1 MCGISSRGSTRVS
14 TPARPPPA
22 TPWWRRPGGRH
33 KSPLPPSRGRSSLS
47 RRSGPGASAPGR
59 HRWRAVGRLR
69 TAARQLP
76 CRAPGRSGVYEST
89 SQWSDASLVI
99 AVGRHSMAALEEL
112 FRRHGGAVLALA
124 RRVTRDPH
132 RAEEVESVVHT
143 AALADEVRRAVHRL
157 PAPEREP
164 ILLAYFG
171 DRSYRDT
178 AQLLGLPEGTV
189 KSRIRSGLATLRRAL
204 DVEGVRP

>member
-1 MCGISSRGSTRVS
+1 
-14 TPARPPPA
+14 
-22 TPWWRRPGGRH
+22 
-33 KSPLPPSRGRSSLS
+33 
-47 RRSGPGASAPGR
+47 
-59 HRWRAVGRLR
+59 
-69 TAARQLP
+69 
-76 CRAPGRSGVYEST
+76 VYESS
-89 SQWSDASLVI
+89 SQSSDASLVI
-99 AVGRHSMAALEEL
+99 AVGRHSMTALEEL

-132 RAEEVESVVHT
+132 GAEEVCQTVFTDLWRSPDRYDPERGGLRPWLLALAHRRGVDMVRAESARRRRQEREATLSPRTIDEVESVVHT

-178 AQLLGLPEGTV
+178 AQVLGLPEGTV
-189 KSRIRSGLATLRRAL
+189 KSRIRSGLASLRRAL

>member
-1 MCGISSRGSTRVS
+1 M
-14 TPARPPPA
+14 
-22 TPWWRRPGGRH
+22 
-33 KSPLPPSRGRSSLS
+33 
-47 RRSGPGASAPGR
+47 
-59 HRWRAVGRLR
+59 
-69 TAARQLP
+69 
-76 CRAPGRSGVYEST
+76 YESI
-89 SQWSDASLVI
+89 SQSSDASLVI
-99 AVGRHSMAALEEL
+99 AVGRNSMTALEEL

-132 RAEEVESVVHT
+132 RAEEVCQTVFTDLWRSPERYDPERGGLRAWLLALTHRRGVDVVRSESAQRRRQEHEAALSPLAVDEVESAVHT

-157 PAPEREP
+157 PVPEREP

-178 AQLLGLPEGTV
+178 AQMLGLPEGTV
-189 KSRIRSGLATLRRAL
+189 KSRIRSGLSSLRRAL

>member
-1 MCGISSRGSTRVS
+1 
-14 TPARPPPA
+14 
-22 TPWWRRPGGRH
+22 
-33 KSPLPPSRGRSSLS
+33 
-47 RRSGPGASAPGR
+47 
-59 HRWRAVGRLR
+59 
-69 TAARQLP
+69 
-76 CRAPGRSGVYEST
+76 VYESIPQ
-89 SQWSDASLVI
+89 SSDASLVI
-99 AVGRHSMAALEEL
+99 AVGRQNMAALEEL
-112 FRRHGGAVLALA
+112 FRRHGGAVLALS
-124 RRVTRDPH
+124 RRVTGDSH
-132 RAEEVESVVHT
+132 RAEEISQTVFTELWRAPERFDPERGSLRPWLLSQAHRRSVDLVRSETARRRRQEHEASLSPVAVDEVESVVHT
-143 AALADEVRRAVHRL
+143 TALADDVRRAVHRL

>member
-1 MCGISSRGSTRVS
+1 
-14 TPARPPPA
+14 
-22 TPWWRRPGGRH
+22 
-33 KSPLPPSRGRSSLS
+33 
-47 RRSGPGASAPGR
+47 
-59 HRWRAVGRLR
+59 
-69 TAARQLP
+69 
-76 CRAPGRSGVYEST
+76 VYESI
-89 SQWSDASLVI
+89 SQSSDASLVI

-132 RAEEVESVVHT
+132 GAEEVCQTVFTDLWRSPDRYDPERGGLRPWLLSLAHRRGVDMVRAESARRRRQEREATLSPRTIDEVESVVHT

-178 AQLLGLPEGTV
+178 AQMLGLPEGTV
-189 KSRIRSGLATLRRAL
+189 KSRIRSGLASLRRAL

>member
-1 MCGISSRGSTRVS
+1 VD
-14 TPARPPPA
+14 
-22 TPWWRRPGGRH
+22 
-33 KSPLPPSRGRSSLS
+33 
-47 RRSGPGASAPGR
+47 
-59 HRWRAVGRLR
+59 
-69 TAARQLP
+69 
-76 CRAPGRSGVYEST
+76 ESIAQ
-89 SQWSDASLVI
+89 SSDASLVT
-99 AVGRHSMAALEEL
+99 AVERQQMGALEEL

-132 RAEEVESVVHT
+132 RAEEICQTVFTELWRVPERFDPERGALRPWLLAQAHRRGVDLVRSETARQRRQERDAARTSPVAVEEVESVVHT

-157 PAPEREP
+157 PPPERDP

-178 AQLLGLPEGTV
+178 ARMLGVPEGTV